1 MLQVQRISHATFETP
16 DLERQ
21 LDYYTNILGFDV
33 GAREKDRVFLKTA
46 MGEHAVTVVRG
57 DRARCTRVA
66 FQINASNSLADLA
79 RTLTDHA
86 IQTQRVTD
94 LVPGIKDM
102 LSFLDPKGTTVDVFS
117 DADLYSEDRTPKGIT
132 PLKLGH
138 LAFKVQDIQAI
149 VKFYVEILGF
159 RVSDWRQDFFV
170 FMRCGPDHHTVNFAA
185 AEKVKMHHIAFELKD
200 AAEIMRACDFLGR
213 NKYRLIWGPGRHVI
227 GDNIF
232 TYHRDPDGQIVELY
246 TELATMPQEG
256 LGTFLPRPWR
266 EDRPYVPTVWGA
278 NTLGNLWGPGPPPGF
293 GD

>member
-21 LDYYTNILGFDV
+21 IDYYTNILGFSIGV
-33 GAREKDRVFLKTA
+33 REKDRVFLKTA
-46 MGEHAVTVVRG
+46 MGEHVLTVMRG
-57 DRARCTRVA
+57 EYARCTRLA
-66 FQINASNSLADLA
+66 FQADVSKSLADLERSLA
-79 RTLTDHA
+79 GHSIRAERATDS
-86 IQTQRVTD
+86 
-94 LVPGIKDM
+94 VPGIKEV
-102 LSFLDPKGTTVDVFS
+102 LSFLDPKGTTIEVFS
-117 DADLYSEDRTPKGIT
+117 RTELYTEDRAPRGIL

-149 VKFYVEILGF
+149 VKFYVDVLGF

-170 FMRCGPDHHTVNFAA
+170 FMRCGPDHHTVNFATA
-185 AEKVKMHHIAFELKD
+185 DKIKMHHIAFELKD

-232 TYHRDPDGQIVELY
+232 TYHRDPDGQIVELF

-256 LGTFLPRPWR
+256 LGAFEARPWR
-266 EDRPYVPTVWGA
+266 DDRPYKPTVWGGD
-278 NTLGNLWGPGPPPGF
+278 TLGNLWGAGPPPGF